1 MQTCAI
7 SHDFIILEPATRQA
21 LPFLLIFISLIMK
34 IVLLIKSFIE
44 AKLFEING
52 MKCLLIWKMEKSPS
66 QMLFLL
72 WNWNRLVS
80 QILFIEI
87 HRCLIPILVIN
98 LRETIRNFFLFLKSI
113 FLFIPWILRITV
125 LLKACIYEAVANF
138 RDTFLS

>member
-1 MQTCAI
+1 MQTCTI
-7 SHDFIILEPATRQA
+7 SHDLIILEPATRQA

-72 WNWNRLVS
+72 WNWNWLVS
-80 QILFIEI
+80 QILFIKI

>member
-7 SHDFIILEPATRQA
+7 SHDFIILESATWQA

-44 AKLFEING
+44 AKLFEVNG

-80 QILFIEI
+80 QILFIKI
-87 HRCLIPILVIN
+87 HRCLIPILVVN
-98 LRETIRNFFLFLKSI
+98 LRETVRNFFLFLKSI
-113 FLFIPWILRITV
+113 LLFIPWILGITV

>member
-80 QILFIEI
+80 QILFIKI

-98 LRETIRNFFLFLKSI
+98 LRETVRNFFLFLKSI

>member
-80 QILFIEI
+80 QILFIKI
-87 HRCLIPILVIN
+87 HRCLIPILVVN
-98 LRETIRNFFLFLKSI
+98 LRETVRNFFLFLKSI